1 MKHLYLI
8 AIATLLFSC
17 SQNTENIN
25 AEGFINV
32 TGGKIWYKILGE
44 DKAATPVIIVHG
56 GPGSRSCNTIKGYS
70 LLAKHRPVVLFDQLE
85 SGLSDHPNDTSLWKL
100 PYFVDQVQA
109 VTDHLQLEQYHLLGN
124 SWGGAIVAE
133 FMLTKDTDNVAS
145 VIFSGPLLSTPIW
158 IEDAKKLLS
167 RLSQTVQD
175 TIAKY
180 EALKNYT
187 HPQYLAATD
196 TFYANFLSRK
206 QWPPQKWEAC
216 DTVPG
221 FNTKIYNYMWGP
233 TEFTA
238 TGTLNDFDRVDQLHK
253 IKKPTL
259 FIAGEYDEVLKETL
273 ELFQSK
279 VDGSEIAI
287 VPNAGHS
294 KTTDNPKA
302 FANMLNKFM
311 ADKEK

>member
-1 MKHLYLI
+1 MRLTYLFTI
-8 AIATLLFSC
+8 VTLLFSC
-17 SQNTENIN
+17 SQTTETVKD
-25 AEGFINV
+25 EGYINV
-32 TGGKIWYKILGE
+32 KGGKIWYKILGE
-44 DKAATPVIIVHG
+44 DKSAAPVIIVHG
-56 GPGSRSCNTIKGYS
+56 GPGSRSCNTIEGYS

-109 VTDHLQLEQYHLLGN
+109 VVDHLQLEQFHLLGN

-133 FMLTKDTDNVAS
+133 YMLTKETDHVVS
-145 VIFSGPLLSTPIW
+145 VIFSGPLLSTPLW
-158 IEDAKKLLS
+158 IEDAKKLLA
-167 RLSQTVQD
+167 RLSQPIQD

-187 HPQYLAATD
+187 HPEYLAATD

-206 QWPPQKWEAC
+206 QWPPQKWPAC

-238 TGTLNDFDRVDQLHK
+238 TGTLSSFDRVDQLHK
-253 IKKPTL
+253 IKVPTL

-279 VDGSEIAI
+279 VKDSEIVI

-302 FANMLNKFM
+302 FAKMLNAFM
-311 ADKEK
+311 VDKE